1 MKLRVSR
8 SILIPLVLYPV
19 IWGVSYL
26 VSGNP
31 AVATT
36 ITGIVFIVGVFGLL
50 YT

>member
-1 MKLRVSR
+1 MKLRLNR

-26 VSGNP
+26 VSGSL
-31 AVATT
+31 VIATT
-36 ITGIVFIVGVFGLL
+36 ITGFILILGLFGLL